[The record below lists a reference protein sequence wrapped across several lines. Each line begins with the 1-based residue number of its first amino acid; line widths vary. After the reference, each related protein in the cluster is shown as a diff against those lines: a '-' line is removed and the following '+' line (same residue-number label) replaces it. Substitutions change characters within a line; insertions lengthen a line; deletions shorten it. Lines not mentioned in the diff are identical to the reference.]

1 MEAITQNLFYDYKF
15 LSNLQLSKDKSKLAF
30 VETKCDLDNNDY
42 LQRLHVIDTASDKE
56 VLCTSFTKRYPYFMM
71 DDNSA
76 LVIKPKANN
85 GISTHFVKLNLNT
98 GEESDMFDLKCQ
110 VSSIKDFNDDY
121 YVISATINQLCPD
134 YHKLNEDKQK
144 AYEKQLKDN
153 EDYVIF
159 DEYPFFFNG
168 AGIINGDRNTLFL
181 VDKKTYEILDIVSS
195 TVDVESFDIADNKI
209 VFSGVDFDSFKG
221 KYSHIWEYDHNTRTT
236 TKIYDDI
243 MQIYRCF
250 YLHDKIMVL
259 GTFAKEYGAMEAG
272 KFYILDNG
280 QMEFVIDNEY
290 SMYNSVGS
298 DCRYGHGKNFAKDD
312 NGDAYFITSANEGS
326 IVVKIEDNKLKTV
339 VDYNGSCDDMAIGDD
354 IYVIGLDGQKLQE
367 VYKYRDNKLIALT
380 ALNAKVLSDK
390 YVAKPEKVVLNKES
404 EVVGWVLKPKD
415 FDVNKKYPAIMDI
428 HGGPKTNYGE
438 VFYHEMQ
445 YWANLG
451 YFVFFC
457 NPRGSDGKGNKFA
470 DLRRNFGKIDYED
483 LMDFVDEVLKQYP
496 NIDSDRLGVTG
507 GSYGGYMTN
516 WIIGHTD
523 RFKAAAS
530 QRSISNWITEVC
542 ASDYG
547 IDFPIE
553 QEFDDINNCQEELWD
568 MSPLKYANNAVTP
581 TLFIQ
586 STEDYRCPICEAI
599 QMYTVLKC
607 RGVESKLVGFKG
619 ENHELSR
626 SGKPLHRSKRLF
638 EITNWMEI
646 HLK

>member
-1 MEAITQNLFYDYKF
+1 
-15 LSNLQLSKDKSKLAF
+15 
-30 VETKCDLDNNDY
+30 
-42 LQRLHVIDTASDKE
+42 
-56 VLCTSFTKRYPYFMM
+56 
-71 DDNSA
+71 
-76 LVIKPKANN
+76 
-85 GISTHFVKLNLNT
+85 
-98 GEESDMFDLKCQ
+98 
-110 VSSIKDFNDDY
+110 
-121 YVISATINQLCPD
+121 
-134 YHKLNEDKQK
+134 
-144 AYEKQLKDN
+144 
-153 EDYVIF
+153 
-159 DEYPFFFNG
+159 
-168 AGIINGDRNTLFL
+168 
-181 VDKKTYEILDIVSS
+181 
-195 TVDVESFDIADNKI
+195 
-209 VFSGVDFDSFKG
+209 
-221 KYSHIWEYDHNTRTT
+221 
-236 TKIYDDI
+236 
-243 MQIYRCF
+243 
-250 YLHDKIMVL
+250 
-259 GTFAKEYGAMEAG
+259 
-272 KFYILDNG
+272 
-280 QMEFVIDNEY
+280 
-290 SMYNSVGS
+290 
-298 DCRYGHGKNFAKDD
+298 
-312 NGDAYFITSANEGS
+312 
-326 IVVKIEDNKLKTV
+326 
-339 VDYNGSCDDMAIGDD
+339 
-354 IYVIGLDGQKLQE
+354 
-367 VYKYRDNKLIALT
+367 
-380 ALNAKVLSDK
+380 
-390 YVAKPEKVVLNKES
+390 
-404 EVVGWVLKPKD
+404 
-415 FDVNKKYPAIMDI
+415 
-428 HGGPKTNYGE
+428 
-438 VFYHEMQ
+438 MQ